1 MYTYIWCK
9 FSLVTK
15 GIRVIE
21 DQRDPVGSLA
31 LRGLLVVLDHVACRG
46 TEELQDLVAP
56 RDQRYV
62 INLSKTEWLAITL
75 HEPRL
80 CMIVK
85 KKTFACHPNLSSH
98 INMHY
103 QCSICFFFVI
113 SIVMFHII
121 MISLCISTTVQ
132 HFGVRIKQINEWI
145 LLFSRNALNWSKV
158 KVETFITL
166 QNIVKINAVYIKK
179 QTYF

>member
-85 KKTFACHPNLSSH
+85 KEFCLSPKSLFTYKYALSMFYLHFLCNFQCYVSHYHDFTLHLHYSSTFWGQNKNK
-98 INMHY
+98 I
-103 QCSICFFFVI
+103 
-113 SIVMFHII
+113 
-121 MISLCISTTVQ
+121 
-132 HFGVRIKQINEWI
+132 INE
-145 LLFSRNALNWSKV
+145 
-158 KVETFITL
+158 
-166 QNIVKINAVYIKK
+166 
-179 QTYF
+179 YFYSAGML